1 MKIHRTILPFLLAV
15 LAVFLFSCSG
25 QRKSEEGGEQMEIV
39 NPLLGKWKVTGL
51 EKTGVSV
58 PEHRLTQVW
67 FEFFDNDS
75 VIVTD
80 DSGSK
85 RRPYKFY
92 PGDGDSIR
100 PYWIDLYQ
108 GEDAKIEI
116 LESSESRIVATSRTM
131 DGDRFKITLSR
142 VKD

>member
-1 MKIHRTILPFLLAV
+1 
-15 LAVFLFSCSG
+15 
-25 QRKSEEGGEQMEIV
+25 MEIV